1 MFFLKPN
8 KNHSFLAEKEEYN
21 KKKKNSMHET
31 KHTPFQILRYGFHL
45 NVMQSNANIYGYGL
59 WN

>member
-21 KKKKNSMHET
+21 KKIKIKIACMR
-31 KHTPFQILRYGFHL
+31 P
-45 NVMQSNANIYGYGL
+45 NIPHFKF
-59 WN
+59 